1 MGRGAVFFILAGVE
15 EKGKRKPLRVLVV
28 CPLTSQP
35 SFPLPNQ
42 TQIDT
47 GIATLYTHT
56 PRALQELKPTAQGV
70 GPKWA
75 KPISTFY
82 LLVRVLGLRE
92 YM

>member
-1 MGRGAVFFILAGVE
+1 M
-15 EKGKRKPLRVLVV
+15 LVG
-28 CPLTSQP
+28 CPLISQP

-47 GIATLYTHT
+47 GMATLYTHT

-82 LLVRVLGLRE
+82 LLVRVIDLKE
-92 YM
+92 HM